1 MLKVISTF
9 FLAGFLLVSCSIGQ
23 GSSKTDLSPS
33 EFSKQLKE
41 TENPTILDVRTP
53 GEFGEGHIQNALNF
67 DWNGSSFDTQVSKLD
82 KNTTVF
88 VYCLSGG
95 RSGSA
100 ASQLRSNGFKNVLE
114 LDGGMMAWRS
124 AGLPETTD
132 SKVVKNAGM
141 TALEFE
147 KLLQTDKVV
156 LVDFYAEWCGPCKKE
171 MPVLRAFHE
180 RAKDKVQLI
189 GVDVEEANFDDGR
202 TFVER
207 NGITWP
213 NLYDPDG
220 RSREYFGLGVPVTWF
235 IAADGSVA
243 YKHIGI
249 INDLDEILTLT
260 EKHLGVRL

>member
-9 FLAGFLLVSCSIGQ
+9 FLAAFLLVSCSIGQ
-23 GSSKTDLSPS
+23 GSSKTDLSPT

-53 GEFGEGHIQNALNF
+53 GEFGEGHIQNALNI
-67 DWNGSSFDTQVSKLD
+67 DWNGSSFDAQVSKLD

-132 SKVVKNAGM
+132 SKVVKSTGM
-141 TALEFE
+141 SITDFE

-156 LVDFYAEWCGPCKKE
+156 LVDFYAEWCGPCKKMKPSIEAIEKE
-171 MPVLRAFHE
+171 MAAKVTVVRIDVDKNVELVKSFGIQEIPILRVY
-180 RAKDKVQLI
+180 KQGKVTWEQK
-189 GVDVEEANFDDGR
+189 G
-202 TFVER
+202 FVEKEV
-207 NGITWP
+207 IEK
-213 NLYDPDG
+213 NL
-220 RSREYFGLGVPVTWF
+220 
-235 IAADGSVA
+235 
-243 YKHIGI
+243 
-249 INDLDEILTLT
+249 
-260 EKHLGVRL
+260 

>member
-23 GSSKTDLSPS
+23 GSSKTDLSPT

-132 SKVVKNAGM
+132 TKVVKSTGM
-141 TALEFE
+141 SVTDFE
-147 KLLQTDKVV
+147 KILETDKVV
-156 LVDFYAEWCGPCKKE
+156 LVDFYAEWCGPCKKMKPSIE
-171 MPVLRAFHE
+171 AIEKELSAKVTVIRINVDKHVELVKSFGIQEIPILRVYKQGKITWE
-180 RAKDKVQLI
+180 QK
-189 GVDVEEANFDDGR
+189 G
-202 TFVER
+202 FVEMEE
-207 NGITWP
+207 IKK
-213 NLYDPDG
+213 NL
-220 RSREYFGLGVPVTWF
+220 
-235 IAADGSVA
+235 
-243 YKHIGI
+243 
-249 INDLDEILTLT
+249 
-260 EKHLGVRL
+260 

>member
-23 GSSKTDLSPS
+23 GSTKTDLSPT

-53 GEFGEGHIQNALNF
+53 GEFSEGHIQNALNI
-67 DWNGSSFDTQVSKLD
+67 DWNGSSFDAQVSKLD
-82 KNTTVF
+82 KNSTVF

-100 ASQLRSNGFKNVLE
+100 ASQLRSNGFKHVLE

-132 SKVVKNAGM
+132 TKVVKSKGM
-141 TALEFE
+141 TTSEFE

-156 LVDFYAEWCGPCKKE
+156 LVDFYAEWCGPCKKMKPSILAIE
-171 MPVLRAFHE
+171 NELASNVKVIRIDVDKNEELVKSFGILEIPILRVYKQGKITWE
-180 RAKDKVQLI
+180 QK
-189 GVDVEEANFDDGR
+189 G
-202 TFVER
+202 FVEMEE
-207 NGITWP
+207 IKK
-213 NLYDPDG
+213 NL
-220 RSREYFGLGVPVTWF
+220 
-235 IAADGSVA
+235 
-243 YKHIGI
+243 
-249 INDLDEILTLT
+249 
-260 EKHLGVRL
+260 

>member
-23 GSSKTDLSPS
+23 GSTKTDLSPS
-33 EFSKQLKE
+33 EFSKQLSE

-53 GEFGEGHIQNALNF
+53 GEFGEGHIQNALNI

-124 AGLPETTD
+124 AAFPETTD
-132 SKVVKNAGM
+132 SKVVKSTGM
-141 TALEFE
+141 SVKDFE
-147 KLLQTDKVV
+147 KMLETDKVV
-156 LVDFYAEWCGPCKKE
+156 LVDFYAEWCGPCKKMKPSIEAIEKE
-171 MPVLRAFHE
+171 MAANVKVVRIDV
-180 RAKDKVQLI
+180 DKNTDLVKSFGILEIPIIRVYKQGKI
-189 GVDVEEANFDDGR
+189 TWEQKG
-202 TFVER
+202 FVEKED
-207 NGITWP
+207 IKK
-213 NLYDPDG
+213 NL
-220 RSREYFGLGVPVTWF
+220 
-235 IAADGSVA
+235 
-243 YKHIGI
+243 
-249 INDLDEILTLT
+249 
-260 EKHLGVRL
+260 

>member
-67 DWNGSSFDTQVSKLD
+67 DWNGSSFDAQVSKLD

-132 SKVVKNAGM
+132 SKVVKSKGM
-141 TALEFE
+141 TTSEFE

-156 LVDFYAEWCGPCKKE
+156 LVDFYAEWCGPCKKMKPSIEAIEKE
-171 MPVLRAFHE
+171 MASNVKVIRIDVDKNAELVKSFGILDIPILRVYKQGKITWE
-180 RAKDKVQLI
+180 QK
-189 GVDVEEANFDDGR
+189 G
-202 TFVER
+202 FVEKEE
-207 NGITWP
+207 IKK
-213 NLYDPDG
+213 NL
-220 RSREYFGLGVPVTWF
+220 
-235 IAADGSVA
+235 
-243 YKHIGI
+243 
-249 INDLDEILTLT
+249 
-260 EKHLGVRL
+260 